1 MEIAS
6 ANLLDLNDLRHLEK
20 TCFPKDAWPILD
32 LIAVLTMPGVIRLK
46 AVENNKMVGF
56 IAGDPRPSEG
66 LAWVAT
72 LGVLPE
78 NRRKGIGQA
87 LLKACES
94 QVSQKKIRLSVRMGN
109 EEAIRIRAE
118 GPWTPTDGYFGNG
131 ERATAEQINWNTFR
145 TETLRFYDQMDQR
158 S

>member
-66 LAWVAT
+66 LVWVAT

-109 EEAIRIRAE
+109 EEAIRMYQKVGYYTVDHWLRYYNDGEDALIMEKSIR
-118 GPWTPTDGYFGNG
+118 
-131 ERATAEQINWNTFR
+131 I
-145 TETLRFYDQMDQR
+145 
-158 S
+158 